1 MQTFK
6 TQDELKK
13 FLTPVLSLRVKTLK
27 KEGIIIDNTKLF
39 DVLKQEKWK
48 NDSNLHLYE
57 MVDDILNLNN
67 LKLSRFMK
75 RF

>member
-13 FLTPVLSLRVKTLK
+13 FLTPVLNLRVKTLK

-39 DVLKQEKWK
+39 DVLKKEKWK
-48 NDSNLHLYE
+48 NDSNLHLFE
-57 MVDDILNLNN
+57 IVDDIMHF
-67 LKLSRFMK
+67 KIK
-75 RF
+75 K

>member
-13 FLTPVLSLRVKTLK
+13 FLTLVLNLRVKTLK

-39 DVLKQEKWK
+39 DVLKKEKWK
-48 NDSNLHLYE
+48 NDSNLHLFE
-57 MVDDILNLNN
+57 IVDDIMHF
-67 LKLSRFMK
+67 KIK
-75 RF
+75 K